1 MLENLGCAIAWD
13 GYFKTQT
20 QKEVFSSVID
30 LILNCAGFIYIG
42 AWLPFDQ
49 FNQPAL
55 GITPWRLIILAIII
69 IVLRRIPCLF
79 ILSNF
84 LPEIANWREALFAGH
99 FGMIQVLSINELAL
113 VLTRHWYASVT

>member
-1 MLENLGCAIAWD
+1 MSEILGCAIAWD

-42 AWLPFDQ
+42 AWLSFDQ

-55 GITPWRLIILAIII
+55 GITPWRLIVLAIII

-79 ILSNF
+79 VLSKF
-84 LPEIANWREALFAGH
+84 LPEIADWREALFAGH
-99 FGMIQVLSINELAL
+99 FGTIQVLSTMN
-113 VLTRHWYASVT
+113 VHYC